1 MACSIGRLAMA
12 KTATK
17 TIWSGIYETFPSAAE
32 KVAPAFDGNQWQE
45 RQLAAAEQAVQ
56 AAHERAP
63 EPDNDAYFEG
73 LMAGF
78 FSAKRGPVKVLD
90 FGGSLALAYLQ
101 LLKSYRPL
109 DRMRWTV
116 VEAPPICEAGKAF
129 AKRHSLDHVDFIPDI
144 AQASNFDV
152 FFARNAFHYTRDW
165 RELIK
170 TIAQRGAELVVLRGV
185 IAGAS
190 PTFCTLQNYYG
201 QHIPVWF
208 FNEADLVHSFGEAGF
223 GLVSRRPVK
232 QRYFGKLQSPPM
244 ANFPRSHRGKMN
256 IDLVFA
262 LN

>member
-1 MACSIGRLAMA
+1 MA
-12 KTATK
+12 KQA
-17 TIWSGIYETFPSAAE
+17 IWSGIYDAFPSAAE
-32 KVAPAFDGNQWQE
+32 TVSPAFDGSQWLE
-45 RQLAAAEQAVQ
+45 RQLAVAEQAME
-56 AAHERAP
+56 ATPASGA

-73 LMAGF
+73 LIAGF
-78 FSAKRGPVKVLD
+78 LSAKRGPVKVVD

-101 LLKSYRPL
+101 LLKSYRPVE
-109 DRMRWTV
+109 RMRWTV
-116 VEAPPICEAGKAF
+116 VESAPICEAGKDF
-129 AKRHSLDHVDFIPDI
+129 AKHHRLNHVDFIADI
-144 AQASNFDV
+144 GRTSDFDV

-165 RELIK
+165 HGLIS

-185 IAGAS
+185 IAGPT

-201 QHIPVWF
+201 QQIPVWF
-208 FNEADLVHSFGEAGF
+208 FNEAELVQSFGEAGF